1 MSAVDDEEEDIA
13 GGDDGGEGCGV
24 IGIGEGLLVGTGDG
38 VLGDGRGFR
47 GPSDESV
54 SDGDD

>member
-1 MSAVDDEEEDIA
+1 MSAVDDEEEDIG
-13 GGDDGGEGCGV
+13 GGDEGCGV
-24 IGIGEGLLVGTGDG
+24 IRIGEGLLVGTGDG